1 MKKNIVLFILFVL
14 PIVAYLFFASGVN
27 NFVKLPVLREEI
39 QDIHEFQSLDSI
51 PKTLTNR
58 ITVLGFVGNKI
69 LYNKGNAFNLN
80 QKIYNK
86 NHKFDDFQ
94 FVMIAPEGT
103 QDQAKALL
111 KELSFLSD
119 VSRWYFVFGTP
130 EQITAYYEKL
140 NLVGGLDANLG
151 TPNVYIV
158 DKNRNLR
165 GRKDDSEYKE
175 GYNTISAADLHN
187 EMSDDLKVV
196 LAEYR
201 LALKKNNVDK
211 RKI

>member
-39 QDIHEFQSLDSI
+39 QDIHMFQSLDSI

-58 ITVLGFVGNKI
+58 ITVFGFVGNKI

-140 NLVGGLDANLG
+140 NLEGGLDANLG